1 MRRIC
6 IVCCNCAF
14 FVHFITFVDNTFY
27 VCSNLKNI
35 VFSENV
41 EFICQEAFANC
52 WSLGSI
58 KVMATEPPFA
68 YENTF
73 LNYEI
78 ELCVPEEA
86 IETYRTT
93 APWSNFST
101 IRNLDGEEV
110 EVKVKLCCYPI
121 IDYINGLVVLSCETE
136 EVTFKSSC
144 TAIVK
149 IGNRSVKVLVK

>member
-1 MRRIC
+1 M
-6 IVCCNCAF
+6 
-14 FVHFITFVDNTFY
+14 
-27 VCSNLKNI
+27 

-93 APWSNFST
+93 ASWSNFST
-101 IRNLDGEEV
+101 ICTLDGE

-121 IDYINGLVVLSCETE
+121 IDYIYGLVVLTCETE